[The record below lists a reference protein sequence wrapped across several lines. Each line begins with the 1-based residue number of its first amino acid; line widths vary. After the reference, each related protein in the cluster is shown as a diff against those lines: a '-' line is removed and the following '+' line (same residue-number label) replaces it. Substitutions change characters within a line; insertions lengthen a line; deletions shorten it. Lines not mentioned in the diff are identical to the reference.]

1 MTRVL
6 PREEIRRWV
15 ISNFTRGDAPEK
27 MLADRE
33 LPMAAFCRVVGIS
46 TSNLTRFKNGRNDV
60 LGPRPLRLMSRFI
73 IDWENGLLEFGGT
86 RQSGRVLIHR
96 SKPRPRPTRMT
107 LSITPAG
114 PRLQFLQRRVSETPI
129 FLTAKAK

>member
-33 LPMAAFCRVVGIS
+33 LPMAAFCRTVGIS
-46 TSNLTRFKNGRNDV
+46 TANLTRFKNGRNDV
-60 LGPRPLRLMSRFI
+60 LGARPLRLMSRFI

-86 RQSGRVLIHR
+86 RQRGRTLIHR
-96 SKPRPRPTRMT
+96 SKPKPRPPRMT
-107 LSITPAG
+107 LAITASG

-129 FLTAKAK
+129 FLTVKAK